1 MRSRPDVRRYFE
13 GKPHMAQ
20 VGDRVLDPQVDF
32 CFSEEPVPKVPEIPP
47 KRWVCREVADAC
59 EALRDAEAK
68 FERAPD
74 GTIRIM
80 KRPDFEK
87 PPEYGSVEWVLQ
99 QPRGEPLPTNEV
111 DPVAVGGV
119 LALCVGALALCR

>member
-1 MRSRPDVRRYFE
+1 MDNF
-13 GKPHMAQ
+13 
-20 VGDRVLDPQVDF
+20 
-32 CFSEEPVPKVPEIPP
+32 
-47 KRWVCREVADAC
+47 
-59 EALRDAEAK
+59 DAEAK

-80 KRPDFEK
+80 KRPEFEK

-119 LALCVGALALCR
+119 LALGCSVGQGLTAFATLAFSAPVVLASIFVGAALGLRQLIRGFQPT